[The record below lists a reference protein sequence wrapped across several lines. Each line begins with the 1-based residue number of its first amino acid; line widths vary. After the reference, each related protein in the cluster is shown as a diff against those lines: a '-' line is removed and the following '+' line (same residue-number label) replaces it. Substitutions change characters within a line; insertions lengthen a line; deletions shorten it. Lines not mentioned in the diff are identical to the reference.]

1 MDAPSIPISADF
13 SKGNFGD
20 VIDIGMDV
28 VHPVPVAAVAFPAVT
43 IVTTLAR
50 HGEAIQGIHEYLQ
63 GVPIKE
69 EMSTL
74 RFRMGEKGS
83 YGDGAT
89 VSFNSGVTATG
100 PRELHEAP
108 GASD

>member
-20 VIDIGMDV
+20 VIDIGMDG
-28 VHPVPVAAVAFPAVT
+28 VHPVPVAAVAFTAVT

-74 RFRMGEKGS
+74 SQEKRARMEMERQLDSVQESQRK
-83 YGDGAT
+83 DRE
-89 VSFNSGVTATG
+89 NS
-100 PRELHEAP
+100 RKLQELLT
-108 GASD
+108 S